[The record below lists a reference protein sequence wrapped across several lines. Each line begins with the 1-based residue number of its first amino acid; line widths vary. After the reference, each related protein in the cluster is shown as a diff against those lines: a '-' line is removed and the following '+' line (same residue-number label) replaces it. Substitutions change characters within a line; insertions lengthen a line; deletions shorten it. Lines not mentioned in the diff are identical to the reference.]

1 MNYLK
6 ILIFNDYAHIEGGA
20 GKVAIESAIKLA
32 EQGHEVIFFSAVGPV
47 SPELAGGSLKRIIC
61 LNQNDILSSKNKLFS
76 MFSATYNWQ
85 AVRSL
90 KKLFSEWMP
99 DIAHFHGVSK
109 ALSWGPVNT
118 VFSFKIPIVYTLH
131 DFGLL
136 CANLGIYNFKTDKP
150 CDYYKDGRA
159 FKCMSTNCDKRSY
172 GHKLWR
178 WFRFLFTKNI
188 LKVNEKISGYIAV
201 SDFVRNFFIDFLPS
215 DKIIKVIRNPM
226 KEIKPDTFKKKKK
239 KNNIPVFLYV
249 GRLSKEKGLD
259 LLLEAFNGMEA
270 ELVII
275 GDGDMMRFCID
286 AAREIGRGKIKVMGW
301 QDESVVINQMLESDV
316 LILPSKVMETS
327 GIVVREAAQ
336 YFLPS
341 IVPDQGGVIEFVK
354 DGVNGLYFE
363 TGNKK
368 SLISAMGKFINDK
381 SLSEKLG
388 INARKTYEES
398 ADDSSSHT
406 NKLENFYNDIIKS
419 TKSGKS

>member
-32 EQGHEVIFFSAVGPV
+32 EQGHEVVFFSAVGPV
-47 SPELAGGSLKRIIC
+47 SPELTGGALKKIIC
-61 LNQNDILSSKNKLFS
+61 LNQNDILTGKNRLFS
-76 MFSATYNWQ
+76 MFSAVYNWQ
-85 AVRSL
+85 AAKSL
-90 KKLFSEWMP
+90 KKLFSEWIP

-109 ALSWGPVNT
+109 ALSWSPVNT

-150 CDYYKDGRA
+150 CDYYKAGRSL
-159 FKCMSTNCDKRSY
+159 KCMSTNCDKRSY

-178 WFRFLFTKNI
+178 WLRFIFTKKI

-201 SDFVRNFFIDFLPS
+201 SDFVKNFFIDFLPP
-215 DKIIKVIRNPM
+215 DKMIQVIRNPM
-226 KEIKPDTFKKKKK
+226 KEIKPDPFKKEKR

-259 LLLEAFNGMEA
+259 LLLEAVNGMKA
-270 ELVII
+270 NLVII
-275 GDGDMMRFCID
+275 GDGDMMEFCID
-286 AAREIGRGKIKVMGW
+286 AAREIGGGKIKVMGW
-301 QDESVVINQMLESDV
+301 QDESVIINQMLESDALV
-316 LILPSKVMETS
+316 LPSKVMETS

-368 SLISAMGKFINDK
+368 SLISAMGKYINDR

-388 INARKTYEES
+388 INARKTYEEF
-398 ADDSSSHT
+398 ANDLSSHI
-406 NKLENFYNDIIKS
+406 NKLENFYSDIIKS
-419 TKSGKS
+419 TKSSKP